1 MNKNILAIT
10 IASLFAAASVNAVEI
25 YNQNGATV
33 EIYGETDIRYINTG
47 GSDAAHQ
54 SYGKIDTADLGIK
67 TTYDIANGFQVFGIW
82 EINAEEEEIARG
94 DLFAG
99 VSHKKFGTITFGK
112 QDTVLDDAGIGEDFE
127 FGFDTEISNRDFSGE
142 QVIKYQG
149 DWDVFYAGASYMG
162 NSNKSEHSKE
172 TNGDYFYDAN
182 IGVRFVG
189 VDARV
194 FYGESKDSIGED
206 LKPQPTQIDKVWIAE
221 VVYTMDD
228 VFDAGVYYSNVDAEN
243 AETGVDVINGEA
255 MGFAANMYVNE
266 WRFGLGSGWVVK
278 DDKLTPDEDFN
289 QSYVNVMY
297 SFSDNLNVWTEV
309 GYKMSEDDSV
319 DGTYGLATGIDYS
332 F

>member
-162 NSNKSEHSKE
+162 NSNKGANAKE

-182 IGVRFVG
+182 IGVRFAG
-189 VDARV
+189 IDARV
-194 FYGESKDSIGED
+194 FYGESKDSFNDDGVA
-206 LKPQPTQIDKVWIAE
+206 QATQLDKVVIAE
-221 VVYTMDD
+221 AVYTMPD
-228 VFDAGVYYSNVDAEN
+228 VFDFGVYYSNVNAEN
-243 AETGVDVINGEA
+243 AATGADVIKGDA
-255 MGFAANMYVNE
+255 MGFAANMYVND

-278 DDKLTPDEDFN
+278 DDKLSPDEDFN
-289 QSYVNVMY
+289 QSYANVMY
-297 SFSDNLNVWTEV
+297 NFSESLNVWSEV
-309 GYKMSEDDSV
+309 GYKLSEDEV
-319 DGTYGLATGIDYS
+319 DDGQFGLAVGIDYS